1 MTLSSVTLSEAKG
14 LLIEEVE
21 KPSSRLHPFLLCHCE
36 AFFAEGS
43 PYFEEVNRPS
53 SRLHPK
59 RLTARFRIRSGMTK
73 RRFSRLHTTAPL
85 AFARKRVR
93 DDSLLCHPEL
103 VSGA

>member
-1 MTLSSVTLSEAKG
+1 MILSSVTLSEAKG

-53 SRLHPK
+53 SVTLNSFQGLNVYQGRDSE
-59 RLTARFRIRSGMTK
+59 TSACFRKGKSTR
-73 RRFSRLHTTAPL
+73 
-85 AFARKRVR
+85 
-93 DDSLLCHPEL
+93 
-103 VSGA
+103 